1 MGSPLPQSVGVQH
14 GKTGASPEAQ
24 VTPWNVRVTEVRPG
38 HLVCLQ
44 CVAFKLNSCSD
55 VLTSLPASTR
65 LAPDH
70 PLQSSKSHLSGTNHS
85 HYSAHNPPEAPT
97 ELLTHFKLLT
107 MVQEELQDESP
118 ASLCSHPSYCSL
130 PQPRGLACSFSV
142 LRAMGSI
149 AIVAGNA

>member
-1 MGSPLPQSVGVQH
+1 MIKNKKKTNKKQDLLSIKHAQNLLFSPH
-14 GKTGASPEAQ
+14 
-24 VTPWNVRVTEVRPG
+24 
-38 HLVCLQ
+38 HLVTF
-44 CVAFKLNSCSD
+44 AFKLNSCSD